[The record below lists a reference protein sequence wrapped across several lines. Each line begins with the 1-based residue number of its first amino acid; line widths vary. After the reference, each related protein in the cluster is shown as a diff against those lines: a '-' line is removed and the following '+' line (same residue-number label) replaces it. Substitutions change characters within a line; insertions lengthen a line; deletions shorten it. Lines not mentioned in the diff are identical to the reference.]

1 MLRTFEIVGG
11 KEISISAS
19 LQPNAALLT
28 SNPSA
33 SARYLGG
40 ALGFAQTR
48 LVTRFRSTKLVGLC
62 MTSTTHRKVF
72 SLASACALFSQ
83 VAGPSADAS
92 IVRATMRDALGDK
105 AAGLAEMIASGI
117 NVPPGLVIVT
127 SACREF
133 HDKDRSMPAGLFNE
147 VLRGLG
153 SVEQSVGRI
162 FGDDFKPLLLSVRA
176 SARVSMPGMMDTI
189 LNLGLTDYT
198 TEVIAQQLGERFAV
212 DSYRRFIQ
220 MYSTVVLGIPKE
232 QFDRLLTDAMNQA
245 GVSSHLKLT
254 VPQLRELVE
263 IYKTFVW
270 DQSGNPFPQSP
281 FEQLQGAVAAVF
293 NSWHSE
299 RAVVYRKLNG
309 IEDDIGAGVIIQAMV
324 FGNLNDQS
332 ATGQCFTRDPGTGDP
347 SYLTGEYLVNSQG
360 GDVAASVQTPKL
372 LFRLR
377 DEMPQAYEQLAF
389 VAQRLEYNN
398 GDMQEIHFTI
408 ENGELFVLMSRSG
421 WRTADA
427 AVRIAVD
434 LANEGVITREA
445 AVKRFDSTLHDQ
457 LLRPVFSGENLAAAK
472 MMGRHVATGIPAA
485 PGSAVGKIV
494 FDPVEAAQRTAAGEK
509 IILVGADTCPADI
522 VGIAPAEGI
531 VTARGG
537 MTCFG
542 AGAARGM
549 GKPCIAGCE
558 SLQVDLHNQLVIVGR
573 HAFFKNDVISIDGSN
588 GEIYAGTVNPT
599 KVKQSAHLDTL
610 LAWAKELGEV

>member
-1 MLRTFEIVGG
+1 
-11 KEISISAS
+11 
-19 LQPNAALLT
+19 
-28 SNPSA
+28 
-33 SARYLGG
+33 
-40 ALGFAQTR
+40 
-48 LVTRFRSTKLVGLC
+48 

-83 VAGPSADAS
+83 AAS
-92 IVRATMRDALGDK
+92 SSSSGVPERATMRDALGDK

-117 NVPPGLVIVT
+117 NVPPGLTIVA
-127 SACREF
+127 SVCREF
-133 HDKDRSMPAGLFNE
+133 HNNGQLMPTGLFNE

-153 SVEQSVGRI
+153 GVEQTVGRK
-162 FGDDFKPLLLSVRA
+162 FGDDFNPLLLSVRA

-198 TEVIAQQLGERFAV
+198 TEVFAKQLGERFAV

-220 MYSTVVLGIPKE
+220 MYGTVVLGIPKE
-232 QFDRLLTDAMNQA
+232 QFDRLLTDAINQA
-245 GVSSHLKLT
+245 GVSSHIKLGVT
-254 VPQLRELVE
+254 ELRELVE

-270 DQSGNPFPQSP
+270 DQSGNPFPQNP
-281 FEQLQGAVAAVF
+281 HDQLHGAIAAVF
-293 NSWHSE
+293 NSWNSE
-299 RAVVYRKLNG
+299 RAAVYRKLNG
-309 IEDDIGAGVIIQAMV
+309 IEDDNGAGVIIQAMV

-332 ATGQCFTRDPGTGDP
+332 GTGQCFTRDPGTGES
-347 SYLTGEYLVNSQG
+347 SYLTGEYLINSQG
-360 GDVAASVQTPKL
+360 GDVAASVRQPKL

-377 DEMPQAYEQLAF
+377 DEMPQVYEQLQQ
-389 VAQRLEYNN
+389 VAQRLETGNA
-398 GDMQEIHFTI
+398 DMQEIHFTI
-408 ENGELFVLMSRSG
+408 ENGQLFVLMSRSG

-434 LANEGVITREA
+434 LANQGLITRET
-445 AVKRFDSTLHDQ
+445 AVKRLDPSLQDQ

-472 MMGRHVATGIPAA
+472 MMGRHVATGIAAA

-494 FDPVEAAQRTAAGEK
+494 FDPVEAAERTAAGEK

-522 VGIAPAEGI
+522 VGIAPVEGI

-558 SLQVDLHNQLVIVGR
+558 SLKVDLHNQLLIVGR

-588 GEIYAGTVNPT
+588 GEIYSGTVTPT
-599 KVKQSAHLDTL
+599 KVKASTHLDTL
-610 LAWAKELGEV
+610 MAWAKELGEV